1 MTGGEIRA
9 NTAARVKSIRFY
21 VERAKRERGREGR
34 SRERELCDRCTDGG
48 GASAASALQEL
59 IWFVKQPIFP

>member
-21 VERAKRERGREGR
+21 VERAKREGRREGR
-34 SRERELCDRCTDGG
+34 SREREFCDRCTDGG
-48 GASAASALQEL
+48 GASAALQEL